1 MLIGYY
7 PTSADA
13 DSAIKRFVK
22 NGEGR
27 KHEDGGK
34 STLDKITLTI

>member
-1 MLIGYY
+1 MLGYF

-13 DSAIKRFVK
+13 DVAIKRYVK
-22 NGEGR
+22 NTEGR
-27 KHEDGGK
+27 KNEDGGK